1 MEDQLHGTAEHPLNA
16 HFGPQPSP
24 RGDGFAR
31 GQLGTMD
38 TRQAIAIA
46 LIVLGMIG
54 VVVAWFG
61 ISGTLDPG
69 EQMPYLASGGI
80 GGAALIAIGVMMYVS
95 WEHVQDRAALATLLQ
110 RLEAVEVALRDVAT
124 VGPGPTAETPRP
136 DVANGSSRR
145 KTTRAER
152 ASTARS

>member
-1 MEDQLHGTAEHPLNA
+1 MDDQQDSQRHPLNA
-16 HFGPQPSP
+16 RSDPQDYPP
-24 RGDGFAR
+24 TRGLAA
-31 GQLGTMD
+31 MD

-80 GGAALIAIGVMMYVS
+80 GGAALIAVGVMMYVS
-95 WEHVQDRAALATLLQ
+95 WEHVQDRAVLGVLLQ
-110 RLEAVEVALRDVAT
+110 RLEAVEAALGDIVIEHEPDSRLAQPRRSSTTAAT
-124 VGPGPTAETPRP
+124 
-136 DVANGSSRR
+136 R
-145 KTTRAER
+145 KP
-152 ASTARS
+152 ARSRSANSAAS

>member
-1 MEDQLHGTAEHPLNA
+1 MDDQHESPGHPLNA
-16 HFGPQPSP
+16 RSNPQDYPP
-24 RGDGFAR
+24 AR
-31 GQLGTMD
+31 GLTAMD

-80 GGAALIAIGVMMYVS
+80 GGAALIAVGVMMYVS
-95 WEHVQDRAALATLLQ
+95 WEHVQDRAVLGVLLQ
-110 RLEAVEVALRDVAT
+110 RLEAVEAALGDIVIDHEPDSRAT
-124 VGPGPTAETPRP
+124 SPRR
-136 DVANGSSRR
+136 SSAGTR
-145 KTTRAER
+145 KP
-152 ASTARS
+152 ARSRSANSAAS

>member
-1 MEDQLHGTAEHPLNA
+1 MEDQLHRTPEHPLNA
-16 HFGPQPSP
+16 RFGPQPSP
-24 RGDGFAR
+24 PGNGK

-54 VVVAWFG
+54 VVIAWFG

-95 WEHVQDRAALATLLQ
+95 WEHVQDRAALAALLQ
-110 RLEAVEVALRDVAT
+110 RLETIEAGLRDIAPVDPEPMIQA
-124 VGPGPTAETPRP
+124 PRTGA
-136 DVANGSSRR
+136 ANGSSRPR
-145 KTTRAER
+145 APRVRSTRT
-152 ASTARS
+152 SQS

>member
-1 MEDQLHGTAEHPLNA
+1 MDQRPRATGHPLNA
-16 HFGPQPSP
+16 QDGQPTTAYAAGPIGS
-24 RGDGFAR
+24 
-31 GQLGTMD
+31 MD

-54 VVVAWFG
+54 VIVAWFG

-110 RLEAVEVALRDVAT
+110 RLEAVEIALREISDAHTPLVEASA
-124 VGPGPTAETPRP
+124 PTAPNRSP
-136 DVANGSSRR
+136 GRKGARVGSGRAAASR
-145 KTTRAER
+145 
-152 ASTARS
+152 

>member
-1 MEDQLHGTAEHPLNA
+1 MDDQQDLRTHPLNA
-16 HFGPQPSP
+16 RSDPQNYPP
-24 RGDGFAR
+24 TRGLAA
-31 GQLGTMD
+31 MD

-80 GGAALIAIGVMMYVS
+80 GGAALIAVGVLMYVS
-95 WEHVQDRAALATLLQ
+95 WEHVQDRAVLGVLLQ
-110 RLEAVEVALRDVAT
+110 RLEAVEAALGDIVIEHEPESRLAQ
-124 VGPGPTAETPRP
+124 PRR
-136 DVANGSSRR
+136 S
-145 KTTRAER
+145 
-152 ASTARS
+152 STAATRKPAGSRSANSAAS

>member
-1 MEDQLHGTAEHPLNA
+1 MEDQLHRTPEHPLNA
-16 HFGPQPSP
+16 RFGPQPSP
-24 RGDGFAR
+24 PGSGK

-124 VGPGPTAETPRP
+124 VGPDPTAETPRP
-136 DVANGSSRR
+136 GAANGSSRPR
-145 KTTRAER
+145 APRARSTRA
-152 ASTARS
+152 SQS